1 MSSLQIPPTLSAASS
16 YEDPR
21 DYKADQVR
29 EFLKKMSLIESSG
42 GQNTNHP
49 QVNTGINAGTS
60 AVGEYGIMPLT
71 AQTLDKKY
79 GINQLQDMNPDDI
92 SDKLSDNPELQQ
104 RLAETFASKLLS
116 QNPTETAAYKWQY
129 GQNSH
134 PDPDTIDQSDRI
146 RKFRA
151 LQNVK

>member
-1 MSSLQIPPTLSAASS
+1 MPSLPMPATFSSASS

-21 DYKADQVR
+21 EYKAEQVR

-42 GQNTNHP
+42 GKNTDHP
-49 QVNTGINAGTS
+49 EVTTGVNAGTS
-60 AVGEYGIMPLT
+60 AVGDYGIMPLT
-71 AQTLDKKY
+71 AQNLDKKY
-79 GINQLQDMNPDDI
+79 GINQLQDMNPDEV

-134 PDPDTIDQSDRI
+134 PDPEQIDQSDRI
-146 RKFRA
+146 RKFRS